1 MIKKWNTCVLTIKWT
16 SSTTS
21 QHLLGDL
28 QVSTLLSLCL
38 FDFNM
43 KVLAVSLLGLLHP
56 VVSMQLPNRVE
67 VNADD
72 IDPEVNVDEDQFV
85 KDFNLPEVTDPDEK
99 ARRQAA
105 LKANEA
111 LIKEENEAYSRGEKT
126 WFDAVN
132 KFADLPEDEFEL
144 EKTGLKTPPASRT
157 YGRGLLEPT
166 GADRVDFASEQY
178 FADFRRSMKMNR
190 AATPSSYDADELGL
204 VSEVKDQKECGS
216 FAAFANMAA
225 IETCFKKATGVFGDY
240 SEQQLLDCGYQQNG
254 ADGCD
259 GASIHSYI
267 KTVADSG
274 LDLTAEATYPYKN
287 TNPAL
292 TCPSLDHYNQGAK
305 VSGVLYTY
313 DGDEKTLKGLVAKH
327 GAVVTGVAASGPFQE
342 YEGGIFAG
350 CTSDQPDHA
359 VTVVGYGKDSATGMK
374 YWKVKNSWGKDWGED
389 GFIR

>member
-1 MIKKWNTCVLTIKWT
+1 MR
-16 SSTTS
+16 
-21 QHLLGDL
+21 G
-28 QVSTLLSLCL
+28 
-38 FDFNM
+38 
-43 KVLAVSLLGLLHP
+43 
-56 VVSMQLPNRVE
+56 
-67 VNADD
+67 
-72 IDPEVNVDEDQFV
+72 
-85 KDFNLPEVTDPDEK
+85 
-99 ARRQAA
+99 QA
-105 LKANEA
+105 
-111 LIKEENEAYSRGEKT
+111 
-126 WFDAVN
+126 
-132 KFADLPEDEFEL
+132 
-144 EKTGLKTPPASRT
+144 
-157 YGRGLLEPT
+157 
-166 GADRVDFASEQY
+166 
-178 FADFRRSMKMNR
+178 
-190 AATPSSYDADELGL
+190 
-204 VSEVKDQKECGS
+204 
-216 FAAFANMAA
+216 
-225 IETCFKKATGVFGDY
+225 
-240 SEQQLLDCGYQQNG
+240 
-254 ADGCD
+254 
-259 GASIHSYI
+259 IHSYI